1 MRLRKK
7 WWARPELE
15 QSKEVVTEPS
25 LLKGKWKE
33 EFNNSNPIYL
43 ELGCGKGRFISGQS
57 QVNKDINFIGIDLKD
72 EVLVYALRKVNE
84 VEREVDNI
92 RLIPLEIAFI
102 EEVFDKNEISRIY
115 INFCNPWP
123 KLSHNK
129 RRLTHSRFL
138 ERYKT
143 FLQPESEIW
152 FKSDDKELFDDSLE
166 YFKESGFELLY
177 HTYDLHN
184 SDFKENIMTEYEEKF
199 RSKGMKIMFLRAKL
213 K

>member
-25 LLKGKWKE
+25 LLKGNWKE

-57 QVNKDINFIGIDLKD
+57 QTNKDINFIGIDLKD

-166 YFKESGFELLY
+166 YFNESGFELLY

>member
-43 ELGCGKGRFISGQS
+43 ELGCGKGRFISTQA
-57 QVNKDINFIGIDLKD
+57 QANKDINFIGIDLKD

-102 EEVFDKNEISRIY
+102 EEVFDKNEIDRIY

-152 FKSDDKELFDDSLE
+152 FKSDDKELFDDSQE

>member
-25 LLKGKWKE
+25 LLKGNWKE

-57 QVNKDINFIGIDLKD
+57 QANKDINFIGIDLKD

-166 YFKESGFELLY
+166 YFNESGFELLY

>member
-15 QSKEVVTEPS
+15 QSKEVITEPK
-25 LLKGKWKE
+25 LLKGNWKE
-33 EFNNSNPIYL
+33 EFKNNNPIYL
-43 ELGCGKGRFISGQS
+43 ELGCGKGKFIGTQA
-57 QVNKDINFIGIDLKD
+57 QANKDINFIGIDLKD

-102 EEVFDKNEISRIY
+102 EEVFDKNEIDRIY

-152 FKSDDKELFDDSLE
+152 FKSDDKDLFDASLE
-166 YFKESGFELLY
+166 YFNESGFELLY

-184 SDFKENIMTEYEEKF
+184 SDFKENVMTEYEEKF